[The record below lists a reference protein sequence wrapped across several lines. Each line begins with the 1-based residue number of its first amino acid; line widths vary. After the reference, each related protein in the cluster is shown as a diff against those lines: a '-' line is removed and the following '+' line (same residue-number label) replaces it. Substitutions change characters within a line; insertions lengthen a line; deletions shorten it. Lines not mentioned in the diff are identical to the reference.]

1 MATTWTDEQL
11 DAINLEGNNIIVS
24 AGAGSG
30 KTAVLTERV
39 LRKVKQNI
47 HVDELLIITFTNAA
61 AKEMKDRIR
70 SKLRE
75 ASLVDE
81 VNLIDNAYITT
92 FDSFSLSI
100 VKKYHTYL
108 NISKNI
114 GITDISLLNIKENEI
129 IDEIF
134 NDYYS
139 KDNLFFSNLIKN
151 FCYKD
156 DKELKKLIIK
166 LNHKLDLIYKKEEY
180 LDNYISINFNDEK
193 INEDIDKY
201 FLEIKKI
208 INLVSEMTH
217 ELSLYMDGTYIE
229 KVNNYLLKLYNAE
242 CYNDLVNSLDDRF
255 PTLPKNTDENAKE
268 LKARITFTL
277 KEIKQL
283 IIYKNTDE
291 IKNEIFSTKDNIT
304 MIIELVKL
312 LNSQFNLYKI
322 NNNMYD
328 FSDISR
334 MAIKLVE
341 ENSDIRDELKNRFQ
355 EIMIDEYQ
363 DTNDIGEYFISLIS
377 NNNVY
382 MVGDIKQSIY
392 RFRNANPYIFKS
404 KYDNYAHG
412 NNGIKIDLLKNFRSR
427 QEVLNNINLIFDNLM
442 DDDIGGANYKE
453 SHRMIFGNKSYIE
466 KGNTL
471 QKYDFSIL
479 EYEEDKEFSNNE
491 KEMFIIGRDIID
503 KIKNSYQIFDM
514 KKQMLRKVNYSDFVI
529 LIDRATDFD
538 NYKKVFEYLHIPLT
552 LYKDE
557 DLKND
562 RDILVIRNLLKLIR
576 CVDQEKYTEEF
587 KYSFMS
593 IGRSFLFEKSDEE
606 LFEYFYNDN
615 FKSSDIYLK
624 LIDAYNYYYDMS
636 PKMFFLKLLDIFNYE
651 ESLLKINNIKTGRIR
666 IEYFY
671 NLLDN
676 FEDVGKD
683 IEDFIDYFDN
693 IFLDDSKV
701 TFSLNSSNNN
711 SVKIMT
717 IHKSKGLEF
726 PICYFSGFSRE
737 FSFRELN
744 DNILYSDKYGII
756 VPYFNEYSK
765 PTIYKTLLK
774 LDNRIEE
781 ISEKIR
787 LLYVALT
794 RAKENMIIVIPKI
807 DSTKLIYSKNKI
819 KSFLDMIKLIYFDID
834 GYLLDINYECSNE
847 YLINK
852 NNKIYKPISVEKFVV
867 NEIDSS
873 YIELNE
879 GKFSKGEN
887 KKLSIEEIDKMKYG
901 TKIHEVLEMIDFT
914 NPDYSK
920 LDSFVKNKVKIFIE
934 SDIIR
939 NNLSSKFY
947 KEYEFCSLE
956 DNNLSHGIIDL
967 MIENDNEIIII
978 DYKLKN
984 TSDLAYI
991 KQLNGY
997 KSIIEKRS
1005 NKKISLYLYSIIEE
1019 KFFKIDM

>member
-1 MATTWTDEQL
+1 MATTWTKEQL

-39 LRKVKQNI
+39 LRKVKEGI
-47 HVDELLIITFTNAA
+47 HVDKLLIITFTNAA

-75 ASLVDE
+75 ANLSEE

-114 GITDISLLNIKENEI
+114 GITDASLLSIKENKI
-129 IDEIF
+129 LDEIL
-134 NDYYS
+134 DEYY
-139 KDNLFFSNLIKN
+139 KDNNLLFSKLIEN

-156 DKELKKLIIK
+156 DNDLKRLIIK
-166 LNHKLDLIYKKEEY
+166 LNHKLDLLYKRDEY
-180 LDNYISINFNDEK
+180 LDNYIVNNFNEEK
-193 INEDIDKY
+193 ISSDIDKY
-201 FLEIKKI
+201 FLEIKRLIDSMKI
-208 INLVSEMTH
+208 MIN
-217 ELSLYMDGTYIE
+217 ELSLYMDGNYIE
-229 KVNNYLLKLYNAE
+229 KINQYLSKIYKAE
-242 CYNDLVNSLDDRF
+242 KYDDLVNSLEGRF
-255 PTLPKNTDENAKE
+255 PSLPKNTEENAKNV
-268 LKARITFTL
+268 KDRITSIL

-283 IIYKNTDE
+283 IIYKDSEE
-291 IKNEIFSTKDNIT
+291 IKKEILSTKDNIS
-304 MIIELVKL
+304 MIIELVNK
-312 LNSQFNLYKI
+312 LNSKFNLFKL

-334 MAIKLVE
+334 MTIKLIE
-341 ENSDIRDELKNRFQ
+341 ENIDIKEELINNFQ

-377 NNNVY
+377 KNNVY

-404 KYDNYAHG
+404 KYDDFSKS

-427 QEVLNNINLIFDNLM
+427 EEVLNNINLMFNNLM
-442 DDDIGGANYKE
+442 SDDIGGADYKK

-466 KGNTL
+466 KGNTN

-479 EYEEDKEFSNNE
+479 QYEEDKDYTNNE
-491 KEMFIIGRDIID
+491 KEMFIIGKDIIN
-503 KIKNSYQIFDM
+503 KINSNYQIFDM
-514 KKQMLRKVNYSDFVI
+514 KKQLLRNVNYNDFVI

-557 DLKND
+557 DLKKD
-562 RDILVIRNLLKLIR
+562 KDILVIRNLLKLIR
-576 CVDQEKYTEEF
+576 CIDKESYNEEF
-587 KYSFMS
+587 KYLFMS

-615 FKSSDIYLK
+615 FKNSDIYLK
-624 LIDAYNYYYDMS
+624 LIDAYNYYYETS
-636 PKMFFLKLLDIFNYE
+636 PKTFFLKLLDIFNYE
-651 ESLLKINNIKTGRIR
+651 ESLLRINNIKTGRVR

-671 NLLDN
+671 NLLN
-676 FEDVGKD
+676 SFEEAGSD
-683 IEDFIDYFDN
+683 IEDFIDYLDD

-701 TFSLNSSNNN
+701 TFSLNNESSN
-711 SVKIMT
+711 SVKVMT

-726 PICYFSGFSRE
+726 PICYFSGFSKE

-756 VPYFNEYSK
+756 TPYFNEYVK

-774 LDNRIEE
+774 IDNRKEE

-807 DSTKLIYSKNKI
+807 DTDKLIYDKTKI
-819 KSFLDMIKLIYFDID
+819 KSFLDMIKLIYSDIEE
-834 GYLLDINYECSNE
+834 YIEDINIECNKN
-847 YLINK
+847 YLINEK
-852 NNKIYKPISVEKFVV
+852 NKVYKSKISNSISI
-867 NEIDSS
+867 NDRDYSLIEIHED
-873 YIELNE
+873 
-879 GKFSKGEN
+879 KFSKGGN
-887 KKLSIEEIDKMKYG
+887 KKISKEEIDKMKYG
-901 TKIHEVLEMIDFT
+901 TKIHEVLEMIDFN

-920 LDSFVKNKVKIFIE
+920 LDSFIVEKVKSFIE
-934 SDIIR
+934 SDLIK

-947 KEYEFCSLE
+947 KEYEFNYQDL
-956 DNNLSHGIIDL
+956 DTLKHGIIDL
-967 MIENDNEIIII
+967 MIESDKEIIII

-984 TSDLAYI
+984 TDDKEYN

-997 KSIIEKRS
+997 KDAISKRS
-1005 NKKISLYLYSIIEE
+1005 NKPISLYLYSIIDE
-1019 KFFKIDM
+1019 KFYKI